1 MIPASL
7 RVNLAD
13 AAQYEQI
20 PAALG
25 CAPNDQGE
33 MAGRVVRERRRIA
46 PLVVHAAFAF
56 MAESN
61 LWPLLLILAA
71 PFACLY
77 LLALAGARA
86 LST

>member
-1 MIPASL
+1 MDDLIGLAVMLSL
-7 RVNLAD
+7 PGYFVLQWYATSRW
-13 AAQYEQI
+13 E
-20 PAALG
+20 G
-25 CAPNDQGE
+25 GW
-33 MAGRVVRERRRIA
+33 RIA
-46 PLVVHAAFAF
+46 AFVPMAIMGALVIHATFAF